1 MKIKPTIV
9 VIPILLLFNIACSV
23 GDRSIELT
31 DTGEDNN
38 ISCPINI
45 DKHDYDVDGSKRMD
59 ITDMSDY
66 SDAGTYTGSD
76 VVIGC
81 DGSIYCQSNRLSGVE
96 EVSVGGEHTCSLQY
110 GGKVKC
116 WGKNVDGQL
125 GDGSNKNKNS
135 PVDVVG
141 LSSGVVAVSA
151 GNSHTCALL
160 ENGGVKCWGDNSAG
174 QLGNGNNDNKNTPV
188 LVICLESG
196 IKAISAGGSHTCALL
211 ENGGVKC
218 WGDNS
223 AGQLGNG
230 NNVNVNIPL
239 DVAGLASGVKAI
251 SAGGSHTCALL
262 ENGGVKCWGDN
273 SAGQLGNGNNVDVET
288 PAEVKGLQIEA
299 ISISTGL
306 GKNTGHTCA
315 ILVDKRITCWG
326 DDKYGQLGNGTEMLS
341 YSPID
346 VTNLESEAIKISSG
360 GSHTCTLLDTGGVK
374 CWGDNQYGQL
384 GNGNNEN
391 TNIPVYVTGL
401 ISGVKTISAGGYHT
415 CALLEN
421 GGVKCWGRNTS
432 GQLGNGNLE
441 NRNVPVDVIGLSS
454 GVKAIS
460 AGDYHTCAL
469 LENGGVKCWGKN
481 MSAQVGN
488 GTYEDKNTPVD
499 ITGLSSGV
507 NSISAGNLY
516 TCVLLD
522 KGKAE
527 CWRNWG
533 AELSIDIEID
543 AVSAISVG
551 GFHSCVILNNG
562 GARCWGSNNYGQL
575 GYGSGIYE
583 SYTPVDVEGLDKG
596 VKEISAGYYH
606 TCALLDKGEIKCWG
620 LNNYGQLGNELDTK
634 SFNPID
640 VEGLTAGVIEISA
653 GGEGLYSHTCALLN
667 TGGVKC
673 WGSNYYGQLGNDING
688 ISTLPVYVVCQ

>member
-81 DGSIYCQSNRLSGVE
+81 DVSIYCQSNRLSGVE

-160 ENGGVKCWGDNSAG
+160 ENGGVKCWG
-174 QLGNGNNDNKNTPV
+174 
-188 LVICLESG
+188 
-196 IKAISAGGSHTCALL
+196 
-211 ENGGVKC
+211 
-218 WGDNS
+218 
-223 AGQLGNG
+223 
-230 NNVNVNIPL
+230 
-239 DVAGLASGVKAI
+239 
-251 SAGGSHTCALL
+251 
-262 ENGGVKCWGDN
+262 
-273 SAGQLGNGNNVDVET
+273 
-288 PAEVKGLQIEA
+288 
-299 ISISTGL
+299 
-306 GKNTGHTCA
+306 
-315 ILVDKRITCWG
+315 
-326 DDKYGQLGNGTEMLS
+326 
-341 YSPID
+341 
-346 VTNLESEAIKISSG
+346 
-360 GSHTCTLLDTGGVK
+360 
-374 CWGDNQYGQL
+374 
-384 GNGNNEN
+384 
-391 TNIPVYVTGL
+391 
-401 ISGVKTISAGGYHT
+401 
-415 CALLEN
+415 
-421 GGVKCWGRNTS
+421 
-432 GQLGNGNLE
+432 
-441 NRNVPVDVIGLSS
+441 
-454 GVKAIS
+454 
-460 AGDYHTCAL
+460 
-469 LENGGVKCWGKN
+469 KN

-533 AELSIDIEID
+533 AEISIDIEID